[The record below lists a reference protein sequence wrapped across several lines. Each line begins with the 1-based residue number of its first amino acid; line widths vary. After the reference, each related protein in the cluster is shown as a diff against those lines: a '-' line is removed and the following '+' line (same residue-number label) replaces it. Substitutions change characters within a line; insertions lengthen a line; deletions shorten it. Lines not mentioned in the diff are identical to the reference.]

1 MNISTP
7 TKALVLA
14 AGKGTRM
21 KSDLP
26 KVATLLQGKSLLA
39 HVVGSLKKTG
49 IKDILIVVG
58 YKKEIV
64 INLLGNFQDISFV
77 EQREQLGTGHA
88 VLCAEEE
95 LQSFRGRLLVC
106 CGDVPAIS
114 PKSFQQLLDFHSYH
128 NNSVTVLS
136 AKISNPKGYGRMVR
150 DSLGSL
156 ERIVEEK
163 DASEE
168 QKKINE
174 VNTGTYV
181 FESPSVFANL
191 KSIGKENAQNEYYL
205 PDLVQIYRSHN
216 SRTDAVQLENP
227 LESLGVNSPEDLQY
241 LEKLIQEGKLSQ

>member
-1 MNISTP
+1 
-7 TKALVLA
+7 
-14 AGKGTRM
+14 
-21 KSDLP
+21 
-26 KVATLLQGKSLLA
+26 
-39 HVVGSLKKTG
+39 
-49 IKDILIVVG
+49 
-58 YKKEIV
+58 
-64 INLLGNFQDISFV
+64 
-77 EQREQLGTGHA
+77 
-88 VLCAEEE
+88 
-95 LQSFRGRLLVC
+95 
-106 CGDVPAIS
+106 
-114 PKSFQQLLDFHSYH
+114 
-128 NNSVTVLS
+128 
-136 AKISNPKGYGRMVR
+136 MVR

-216 SRTDAVQLENP
+216 SRTDAIQLENP